1 MARRSGLGRGL
12 GALIP
17 EDSEEEIGASFQELP
32 IDSIVPNPFQPREE
46 FDEGGIASLADS
58 IEQVGVLQPIL
69 VRPAADGGYQL
80 IAGERRWRA
89 ALQAGLTVI
98 PAIVREV
105 RDVSALEQA
114 VIENLHRQDLNALE
128 EAAAYQQLIDDFG
141 FTQEQLAQRV
151 GKSRPSVA
159 NTLRLLNLPPAIQ
172 GLLIDG
178 RLAAAHARALL
189 PVEDRADQQALAE
202 QAVAEGWSVRQVEQA
217 VKDRASAPTPSK
229 GPDDR
234 SEPGADPP
242 GGPAGARGA
251 TGQPPG
257 HPGGGADR
265 GQAGQDRHRVRRSG
279 RPRAPLS
286 DHHRRR
292 LGRAR
297 KPRESGANRC

>member
-17 EDSEEEIGASFQELP
+17 EDAEDELGASFQELP
-32 IDSIVPNPFQPREE
+32 MNSIVPNPFQPRSE
-46 FDEGGIASLADS
+46 FDDAGIASLADS

-69 VRPAADGGYQL
+69 VRPDGDGAYQL

-89 ALQAGLTVI
+89 AQQAGLTVI

-105 RDVSALEQA
+105 RDVSALEHA

-141 FTQEQLAQRV
+141 FTQQQLAQRI

-189 PVEDRADQQALAE
+189 GVEDRVEQQRLAE

-217 VKDRASAPTPSK
+217 VKEGAPAHPK
-229 GPDDR
+229 APDD
-234 SEPGADPP
+234 SPEPGTTRPAALLELEELLSSHLDTRVAVQTGAKRGKIVVEFADLDDLERLYRIII
-242 GGPAGARGA
+242 AG
-251 TGQPPG
+251 
-257 HPGGGADR
+257 D
-265 GQAGQDRHRVRRSG
+265 
-279 RPRAPLS
+279 
-286 DHHRRR
+286 
-292 LGRAR
+292 
-297 KPRESGANRC
+297 

>member
-17 EDSEEEIGASFQELP
+17 EDAEEELGASLQELP
-32 IDSIVPNPFQPREE
+32 MGSIVPNPFQPRSE
-46 FDEGGIASLADS
+46 FDDAGIAALADS

-69 VRPAADGGYQL
+69 VRPDGDGAYSL

-89 ALQAGLTVI
+89 AQQAGLTVI

-105 RDVSALEQA
+105 RDVSALEHA

-141 FTQEQLAQRV
+141 FTQQQLAQRV

-159 NTLRLLNLPPAIQ
+159 NTLRLLNLPPSIQ

-189 PVEDRADQQALAE
+189 GVEDRVEQQRLAE

-217 VKDRASAPTPSK
+217 VKEGAPAPAK
-229 GPDDR
+229 GPDR
-234 SEPGADPP
+234 PPEPGTTRPAALLELEELLSSHLDTRVAVQTGAKRGKIVVEFADLDDLERLYRIII
-242 GGPAGARGA
+242 AG
-251 TGQPPG
+251 
-257 HPGGGADR
+257 D
-265 GQAGQDRHRVRRSG
+265 
-279 RPRAPLS
+279 
-286 DHHRRR
+286 
-292 LGRAR
+292 
-297 KPRESGANRC
+297 

>member
-17 EDSEEEIGASFQELP
+17 EDAEEELGASFQELP
-32 IDSIVPNPFQPREE
+32 MNSIVPNPFQPRSE
-46 FDEGGIASLADS
+46 FDDAGIASLADS

-69 VRPAADGGYQL
+69 VRPDGDGAYQL

-89 ALQAGLTVI
+89 AQQAGLTVI

-105 RDVSALEQA
+105 RDVSALEHA

-141 FTQEQLAQRV
+141 FTQQQLAQRI

-189 PVEDRADQQALAE
+189 GVEDRVEQQRLAE

-217 VKDRASAPTPSK
+217 VKEGAPARPK
-229 GPDDR
+229 APDD
-234 SEPGADPP
+234 SPEPGTTRPAALLELEELLSSHLDTRVAVQTGAKRGKIVVEFADLDDLERLYRIII
-242 GGPAGARGA
+242 AG
-251 TGQPPG
+251 
-257 HPGGGADR
+257 D
-265 GQAGQDRHRVRRSG
+265 
-279 RPRAPLS
+279 
-286 DHHRRR
+286 
-292 LGRAR
+292 
-297 KPRESGANRC
+297 

>member
-17 EDSEEEIGASFQELP
+17 EDSEDELGASYQELP

-69 VRPAADGGYQL
+69 VRPATDGGYQL

-89 ALQAGLTVI
+89 SQQAGLTTI
-98 PAIVREV
+98 PAIVKEI

-202 QAVAEGWSVRQVEQA
+202 MAVAEGWSVRQVEQA
-217 VKDRASAPTPSK
+217 VKDRANTAPPAK
-229 GPDDR
+229 GPEDR
-234 SEPGADPP
+234 PEPGTTRPAALLELEELLAAHLDTRVAVQTGAKRGKIVIDFADLDDLERLYRIII
-242 GGPAGARGA
+242 AG
-251 TGQPPG
+251 
-257 HPGGGADR
+257 D
-265 GQAGQDRHRVRRSG
+265 
-279 RPRAPLS
+279 
-286 DHHRRR
+286 
-292 LGRAR
+292 
-297 KPRESGANRC
+297 

>member
-17 EDSEEEIGASFQELP
+17 EDSEDELGASYQELA

-69 VRPAADGGYQL
+69 VRPAAEGGYQL

-89 ALQAGLTVI
+89 SMQAGLTVI
-98 PAIVREV
+98 PAIVKEI

-189 PVEDRADQQALAE
+189 PVDDRADQQALAE

-217 VKDRASAPTPSK
+217 VKDRAGAPTPPN
-229 GPDDR
+229 GPDEPP
-234 SEPGADPP
+234 EPGSTRPAALLELEELLAGHLDTRVAVQTGAKRGKIVIEFADLDDLERLYRIII
-242 GGPAGARGA
+242 AG
-251 TGQPPG
+251 
-257 HPGGGADR
+257 D
-265 GQAGQDRHRVRRSG
+265 
-279 RPRAPLS
+279 
-286 DHHRRR
+286 
-292 LGRAR
+292 
-297 KPRESGANRC
+297 

>member
-1 MARRSGLGRGL
+1 VARRSGLGRGL

-17 EDSEEEIGASFQELP
+17 EDAEDELGASFQELP
-32 IDSIVPNPFQPREE
+32 MTSIVPNPFQPRSE
-46 FDEGGIASLADS
+46 FDDAGIASLADS

-69 VRPAADGGYQL
+69 VRPDGDGAYQL

-89 ALQAGLTVI
+89 AQQAGLTVI

-105 RDVSALEQA
+105 RDVSALEHA

-141 FTQEQLAQRV
+141 FTQQQLAQRI

-189 PVEDRADQQALAE
+189 GVEDRVEQQRLAE

-217 VKDRASAPTPSK
+217 VKEGAPARPK
-229 GPDDR
+229 APDD
-234 SEPGADPP
+234 SPEPGTTRPAALLELEELLSSHLDTRVAVQTGAKRGKIVVEFADLDDLERLYRIII
-242 GGPAGARGA
+242 AG
-251 TGQPPG
+251 
-257 HPGGGADR
+257 D
-265 GQAGQDRHRVRRSG
+265 
-279 RPRAPLS
+279 
-286 DHHRRR
+286 
-292 LGRAR
+292 
-297 KPRESGANRC
+297 

>member
-17 EDSEEEIGASFQELP
+17 EDSEDELGASYQELP

-89 ALQAGLTVI
+89 SQQAGLTVI
-98 PAIVREV
+98 PAIVKEI

-202 QAVAEGWSVRQVEQA
+202 MAVAEGWSVRQVEQA
-217 VKDRASAPTPSK
+217 VKDRANTAPPAK
-229 GPDDR
+229 GPEDR
-234 SEPGADPP
+234 PEPGTTRPAALLELEELLAAHLDTRVAVQTGAKRGKIVIDFADLDDLERLYRIII
-242 GGPAGARGA
+242 AG
-251 TGQPPG
+251 
-257 HPGGGADR
+257 D
-265 GQAGQDRHRVRRSG
+265 
-279 RPRAPLS
+279 
-286 DHHRRR
+286 
-292 LGRAR
+292 
-297 KPRESGANRC
+297 

>member
-17 EDSEEEIGASFQELP
+17 EDAEAELGASFQELP
-32 IDSIVPNPFQPREE
+32 MDSIVPNPFQPRSE
-46 FDEGGIASLADS
+46 FDDAGISSLADS

-69 VRPAADGGYQL
+69 VRPDGDGAYQL

-89 ALQAGLTVI
+89 AQQAGLTVI

-105 RDVSALEQA
+105 RDVSALEHA

-141 FTQEQLAQRV
+141 FTQQQLAQRV
-151 GKSRPSVA
+151 AKSRPAVA

-189 PVEDRADQQALAE
+189 GVEDRVEQQRLAE

-217 VKDRASAPTPSK
+217 VKEGSPAPPK
-229 GPDDR
+229 APD
-234 SEPGADPP
+234 
-242 GGPAGARGA
+242 
-251 TGQPPG
+251 QPPA
-257 HPGGGADR
+257 PGTTRPAALLELEELLSSHLDTRVAVQTGAKR
-265 GQAGQDRHRVRRSG
+265 GKIVVEFADLDDLERLYRIIIAGD
-279 RPRAPLS
+279 
-286 DHHRRR
+286 
-292 LGRAR
+292 
-297 KPRESGANRC
+297 

>member
-17 EDSEEEIGASFQELP
+17 EDAEEELGASFQELP
-32 IDSIVPNPFQPREE
+32 MDSIVPNPFQPRSE
-46 FDEGGIASLADS
+46 FDDAGIASLADS

-69 VRPAADGGYQL
+69 VRPDGDGAYQL

-89 ALQAGLTVI
+89 AQQAGLTVI

-105 RDVSALEQA
+105 RDVSALEHA

-141 FTQEQLAQRV
+141 FTQQQLAQRI

-189 PVEDRADQQALAE
+189 GVEDRVEQQRLAE

-217 VKDRASAPTPSK
+217 VKEGAPARPK
-229 GPDDR
+229 APDD
-234 SEPGADPP
+234 SPEPGTTRPAALLELEELLSSHLDTRVAVQTGAKRGKIVVEFADLDDLERLYRIII
-242 GGPAGARGA
+242 AG
-251 TGQPPG
+251 
-257 HPGGGADR
+257 D
-265 GQAGQDRHRVRRSG
+265 
-279 RPRAPLS
+279 
-286 DHHRRR
+286 
-292 LGRAR
+292 
-297 KPRESGANRC
+297 

>member
-217 VKDRASAPTPSK
+217 VKDRASAPTPTS
-229 GPDDR
+229 GPEDR
-234 SEPGADPP
+234 PEPGATR
-242 GGPAGARGA
+242 PAALLELEELLASHLDTRVAVQTGAKRGKIVIEF
-251 TGQPPG
+251 
-257 HPGGGADR
+257 ADLDDLER
-265 GQAGQDRHRVRRSG
+265 LYRIIIAGD
-279 RPRAPLS
+279 
-286 DHHRRR
+286 
-292 LGRAR
+292 
-297 KPRESGANRC
+297 

>member
-1 MARRSGLGRGL
+1 VARRSGLGRGL

-17 EDSEEEIGASFQELP
+17 EDAEDELGASFQELP
-32 IDSIVPNPFQPREE
+32 MNSIVPNPFQPRSE
-46 FDEGGIASLADS
+46 FDDAGIASLADS

-69 VRPAADGGYQL
+69 VRPDGDGAYQL

-89 ALQAGLTVI
+89 AQQAGLTVI

-105 RDVSALEQA
+105 RDVSALEHA

-141 FTQEQLAQRV
+141 FTQQQLAQRI

-189 PVEDRADQQALAE
+189 GVEDRVEQQRLAE

-217 VKDRASAPTPSK
+217 VKEGAPARPK
-229 GPDDR
+229 APDD
-234 SEPGADPP
+234 SPEPGTTRPAALLELEELLSSHLDTRVAVQTGAKRGKIVVEFADLDDLERLYRIII
-242 GGPAGARGA
+242 AG
-251 TGQPPG
+251 
-257 HPGGGADR
+257 D
-265 GQAGQDRHRVRRSG
+265 
-279 RPRAPLS
+279 
-286 DHHRRR
+286 
-292 LGRAR
+292 
-297 KPRESGANRC
+297 

>member
-1 MARRSGLGRGL
+1 VARRSGLGRGL

-17 EDSEEEIGASFQELP
+17 EDAEEELGASFQELP
-32 IDSIVPNPFQPREE
+32 MDSIVPNPFQPRSE
-46 FDEGGIASLADS
+46 FDDAGIAALADS

-69 VRPAADGGYQL
+69 VRPDGDGAYQL

-89 ALQAGLTVI
+89 AQQAGLTAI

-105 RDVSALEQA
+105 RDVSALEHA

-141 FTQEQLAQRV
+141 FTQQQLAQRV

-189 PVEDRADQQALAE
+189 GVEDRVEQQRLAE

-217 VKDRASAPTPSK
+217 VKEGAPARPK
-229 GPDDR
+229 APDGPP
-234 SEPGADPP
+234 EPGTTRPAALLELEELLSSHLDTRVAVQTGAKRGKIVVEFADLDDLERLYRIII
-242 GGPAGARGA
+242 AG
-251 TGQPPG
+251 
-257 HPGGGADR
+257 D
-265 GQAGQDRHRVRRSG
+265 
-279 RPRAPLS
+279 
-286 DHHRRR
+286 
-292 LGRAR
+292 
-297 KPRESGANRC
+297 

>member
-17 EDSEEEIGASFQELP
+17 EDAEDELGASFQELP
-32 IDSIVPNPFQPREE
+32 MNSIVPNPFQPRSE
-46 FDEGGIASLADS
+46 FDDAGIASLADS

-69 VRPAADGGYQL
+69 VRPDGDGAYQL

-89 ALQAGLTVI
+89 AQQAGLTVI

-105 RDVSALEQA
+105 RDVSALEHA

-141 FTQEQLAQRV
+141 FTQQQLAQRI

-189 PVEDRADQQALAE
+189 GVEDRVEQQRLAE

-217 VKDRASAPTPSK
+217 VKEGAPARPK
-229 GPDDR
+229 APDD
-234 SEPGADPP
+234 SPQPGTTRPAALLELEELLSSHLDTRVAVQTGAKRGKIVVEFADLDDLERLYRIII
-242 GGPAGARGA
+242 AG
-251 TGQPPG
+251 
-257 HPGGGADR
+257 D
-265 GQAGQDRHRVRRSG
+265 
-279 RPRAPLS
+279 
-286 DHHRRR
+286 
-292 LGRAR
+292 
-297 KPRESGANRC
+297 

>member
-17 EDSEEEIGASFQELP
+17 EDAEEELGATFQEVP

-46 FDEGGIASLADS
+46 FDEGGIAALADS

-89 ALQAGLTVI
+89 SQQAGLTVI

-105 RDVSALEQA
+105 RDVSALEHA
-114 VIENLHRQDLNALE
+114 LIENLHRQDLNALE

-141 FTQEQLAQRV
+141 FTQEALAQRV
-151 GKSRPSVA
+151 GKSRPAVA

-189 PVEDRADQQALAE
+189 GVEDRVEQQRLAE
-202 QAVAEGWSVRQVEQA
+202 LAVAEGWSVRQVEQA
-217 VKDRASAPTPSK
+217 VKEGAPAAPKAPTP
-229 GPDDR
+229 P
-234 SEPGADPP
+234 EPGMTRPAALLELEELLSEHLDTRVAVQTGAKRGKIVIDFADLDDLERLYRLII
-242 GGPAGARGA
+242 AG
-251 TGQPPG
+251 
-257 HPGGGADR
+257 D
-265 GQAGQDRHRVRRSG
+265 
-279 RPRAPLS
+279 
-286 DHHRRR
+286 
-292 LGRAR
+292 
-297 KPRESGANRC
+297 

>member
-1 MARRSGLGRGL
+1 VAARRSGLGRGL

-17 EDSEEEIGASFQELP
+17 DDAQAQEEIGASFQELP

-46 FDEGGIASLADS
+46 FDEAGISALADS
-58 IEQVGVLQPIL
+58 IEQIGVLQPIL
-69 VRPAADGGYQL
+69 VRPAAEGGFQL

-89 ALQAGLTVI
+89 SRQAGLAVI

-114 VIENLHRQDLNALE
+114 VVENLHRQDLNALE

-151 GKSRPSVA
+151 GKSRPSVT

-189 PVEDRADQQALAE
+189 PVEDRAVQQRLAE
-202 QAVAEGWSVRQVEQA
+202 QAVDEGWSVRQVEAA
-217 VKDRASAPTPSK
+217 VKDLAEPTPAK
-229 GPDDR
+229 EGTDR
-234 SEPGADPP
+234 APEPGTTR
-242 GGPAGARGA
+242 PAALLELEEL
-251 TGQPPG
+251 
-257 HPGGGADR
+257 
-265 GQAGQDRHRVRRSG
+265 
-279 RPRAPLS
+279 LS
-286 DHHRRR
+286 DHLDTRVAVQLSTKRGKIVIDFADLDDLER
-292 LGRAR
+292 LYRVIIAGD
-297 KPRESGANRC
+297 

>member
-17 EDSEEEIGASFQELP
+17 EDAEDELGASFQELP
-32 IDSIVPNPFQPREE
+32 MHSIVPNPFQPRSE
-46 FDEGGIASLADS
+46 FDDAGIASLADS

-69 VRPAADGGYQL
+69 VRPDGDGAYQL

-89 ALQAGLTVI
+89 AQQAGLTVI

-105 RDVSALEQA
+105 RDASALEHA

-141 FTQEQLAQRV
+141 FTQQQLAQRI

-189 PVEDRADQQALAE
+189 GVEDRVEQQRLAE

-217 VKDRASAPTPSK
+217 VKEGAPAHPK
-229 GPDDR
+229 APDD
-234 SEPGADPP
+234 SPEPGTTRPAALLELEELLSSHLDTRVAVQTGAKRGKIVVEFADLDDLERLYRIII
-242 GGPAGARGA
+242 AG
-251 TGQPPG
+251 
-257 HPGGGADR
+257 D
-265 GQAGQDRHRVRRSG
+265 
-279 RPRAPLS
+279 
-286 DHHRRR
+286 
-292 LGRAR
+292 
-297 KPRESGANRC
+297 

>member
-1 MARRSGLGRGL
+1 VARRSGLGRGL

-17 EDSEEEIGASFQELP
+17 EDSEDELGASYQELP

-69 VRPAADGGYQL
+69 VRPAAEGGYQL

-89 ALQAGLTVI
+89 SQQAGLTTI
-98 PAIVREV
+98 PAIVKEI

-202 QAVAEGWSVRQVEQA
+202 TAVAEGWSARQVEQA
-217 VKDRASAPTPSK
+217 VKDRANAPKPTK
-229 GPDDR
+229 APDDR
-234 SEPGADPP
+234 PEPGTTRPAALLELEELLAGHLDTRVAVQTGAKRGKIVIEFADLDDLERLYRIII
-242 GGPAGARGA
+242 AG
-251 TGQPPG
+251 
-257 HPGGGADR
+257 D
-265 GQAGQDRHRVRRSG
+265 
-279 RPRAPLS
+279 
-286 DHHRRR
+286 
-292 LGRAR
+292 
-297 KPRESGANRC
+297 

>member
-17 EDSEEEIGASFQELP
+17 EDAEDELGASFQELP
-32 IDSIVPNPFQPREE
+32 MNSIVPNPFQPRSE
-46 FDEGGIASLADS
+46 FDDAGIASLADS

-69 VRPAADGGYQL
+69 VRPDGDGAYQL

-89 ALQAGLTVI
+89 AQQAGLTVI

-105 RDVSALEQA
+105 RDASALEHA

-141 FTQEQLAQRV
+141 FTQQQLAQRI

-189 PVEDRADQQALAE
+189 GVEDRVEQQRLAE

-217 VKDRASAPTPSK
+217 VKEGAPAHPK
-229 GPDDR
+229 APDD
-234 SEPGADPP
+234 SPEPGTTRPAALLELEELLSSHLDTRVAVQTGAKRGKIVVEFADLDDLERLYRIII
-242 GGPAGARGA
+242 AG
-251 TGQPPG
+251 
-257 HPGGGADR
+257 D
-265 GQAGQDRHRVRRSG
+265 
-279 RPRAPLS
+279 
-286 DHHRRR
+286 
-292 LGRAR
+292 
-297 KPRESGANRC
+297 

>member
-1 MARRSGLGRGL
+1 LGRGL

-17 EDSEEEIGASFQELP
+17 EDAEQELGASFQELP
-32 IDSIVPNPFQPREE
+32 MDSIVPNPFQPRSE
-46 FDEGGIASLADS
+46 FDDAGIAALADS

-69 VRPAADGGYQL
+69 VRPDGDGAYSL

-89 ALQAGLTVI
+89 AQQAGLTVI

-105 RDVSALEQA
+105 RDVSALEHA

-141 FTQEQLAQRV
+141 FTQQQLAQRV

-159 NTLRLLNLPPAIQ
+159 NTLRLLNLPPSIQ

-189 PVEDRADQQALAE
+189 GVEDRVEQQRLAE

-217 VKDRASAPTPSK
+217 VKEGAPAPAK
-229 GPDDR
+229 GPDR
-234 SEPGADPP
+234 PPEPGTTRPAALLELEELLSSHLDTRVAVQTGAKRGKIVVEFADLDDLERLYRIII
-242 GGPAGARGA
+242 AG
-251 TGQPPG
+251 
-257 HPGGGADR
+257 D
-265 GQAGQDRHRVRRSG
+265 
-279 RPRAPLS
+279 
-286 DHHRRR
+286 
-292 LGRAR
+292 
-297 KPRESGANRC
+297 

>member
-17 EDSEEEIGASFQELP
+17 EDAEDELGASFQELP
-32 IDSIVPNPFQPREE
+32 MNSIVPNPFQPRSE
-46 FDEGGIASLADS
+46 FDDAGIASLADS
-58 IEQVGVLQPIL
+58 IVQVGVLQPIL
-69 VRPAADGGYQL
+69 VRPDGDGAYQL

-89 ALQAGLTVI
+89 AQQAGLTVI

-105 RDVSALEQA
+105 RDVSALEHA

-141 FTQEQLAQRV
+141 FTQQQLAQRI

-189 PVEDRADQQALAE
+189 GVEDRVEQQRLAE

-217 VKDRASAPTPSK
+217 VKEGAPAHPK
-229 GPDDR
+229 APDD
-234 SEPGADPP
+234 SPEPGTTRPAALLELEELLSSHLDTRVAVQTGAKRGKIVVEFADLDDLERLYRIII
-242 GGPAGARGA
+242 AG
-251 TGQPPG
+251 
-257 HPGGGADR
+257 D
-265 GQAGQDRHRVRRSG
+265 
-279 RPRAPLS
+279 
-286 DHHRRR
+286 
-292 LGRAR
+292 
-297 KPRESGANRC
+297 

>member
-17 EDSEEEIGASFQELP
+17 EDSEDELGASYQELP

-69 VRPAADGGYQL
+69 VRPATDGGYQL

-89 ALQAGLTVI
+89 SQQAGLTTI
-98 PAIVREV
+98 PAIVKEI

-189 PVEDRADQQALAE
+189 PVENRVDQQALAE
-202 QAVAEGWSVRQVEQA
+202 TAVAEGWSVRQVEQA
-217 VKDRASAPTPSK
+217 VKDRANAPAPVK
-229 GPDDR
+229 GPEDR
-234 SEPGADPP
+234 PEPGTTRPAALLELEELLAAHLDTRVAVQTGAKRGKIVIDFADLDDLERLYRIII
-242 GGPAGARGA
+242 AG
-251 TGQPPG
+251 
-257 HPGGGADR
+257 D
-265 GQAGQDRHRVRRSG
+265 
-279 RPRAPLS
+279 
-286 DHHRRR
+286 
-292 LGRAR
+292 
-297 KPRESGANRC
+297 